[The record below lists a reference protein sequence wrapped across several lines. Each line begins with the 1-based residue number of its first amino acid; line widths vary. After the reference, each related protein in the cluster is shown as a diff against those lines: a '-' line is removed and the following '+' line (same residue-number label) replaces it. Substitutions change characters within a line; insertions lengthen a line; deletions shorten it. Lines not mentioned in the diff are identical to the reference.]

1 VTDVGA
7 VKQLMKLMDLLDDL
21 DDVQDVH
28 GNMDV
33 ADDLMDEASA

>member
-1 VTDVGA
+1 
-7 VKQLMKLMDLLDDL
+7 MDLLDDL

-33 ADDLMDEASA
+33 ADALMDEATA